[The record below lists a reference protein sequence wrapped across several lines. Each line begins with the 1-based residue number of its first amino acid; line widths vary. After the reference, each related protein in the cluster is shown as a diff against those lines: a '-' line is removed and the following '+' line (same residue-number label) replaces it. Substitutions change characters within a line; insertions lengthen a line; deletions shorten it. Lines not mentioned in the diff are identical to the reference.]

1 MQEKLQ
7 HLQRA
12 LDDANEDRKRMY
24 SELVSLHTKYEQE
37 REHHGILLASIQYA
51 DLLTP
56 LYIGNTSLS
65 SGTFLVKDG
74 PFYNKVSQFVTS
86 DCSYINYP

>member
-24 SELVSLHTKYEQE
+24 SELVSLHTKYDQE
-37 REHHGILLASIQYA
+37 REQQGILLASI
-51 DLLTP
+51 
-56 LYIGNTSLS
+56 
-65 SGTFLVKDG
+65 
-74 PFYNKVSQFVTS
+74 
-86 DCSYINYP
+86 